1 MILPENKKKSECD
14 GDKRTVK
21 KLLKIR
27 NPVNLFK
34 KIFSFFHFPV
44 YIIGI

>member
-1 MILPENKKKSECD
+1 MVLDEQ
-14 GDKRTVK
+14 TVK

-34 KIFSFFHFPV
+34 KLFSFFHFPV
-44 YIIGI
+44 YIIEI